1 MGSAMPMTGPEFWD
15 MCRFVRFGFHL
26 DELCSIASLKLRHG
40 MPTSLSGVSDFE
52 VFSKV
57 EMSQDTSCFHCRFH
71 SEAMLFHHS
80 TCRPCFTRKVP
91 GCALLVLCTFVLL
104 SGNAVDSVQAI
115 QVLPGS
121 ALTLSSALV
130 GIEWPR
136 VASFTV
142 HNGEVECQSI

>member
-26 DELCSIASLKLRHG
+26 DDLCSIVSLKLRHG

-80 TCRPCFTRKVP
+80 TCKAMLHPKSSRMCIACTLYICF
-91 GCALLVLCTFVLL
+91 C
-104 SGNAVDSVQAI
+104 
-115 QVLPGS
+115 
-121 ALTLSSALV
+121 
-130 GIEWPR
+130 
-136 VASFTV
+136 
-142 HNGEVECQSI
+142 